1 VTDLAP
7 FVSRAR
13 EIIEVCAGAGIKI
26 AVAESCTGGLVAG
39 VLTEIAGSSAV
50 VDRGF
55 VTYSDAAKT
64 DMLGVPAELIRR
76 FGAVSRET
84 ALAMVAGAL
93 ARSNADVAISITG
106 IAGPGGGSAEK
117 PVGLVHFGAMRKG
130 SPARHVA
137 RTFPNEGRDA
147 IRAAAVGEAL
157 DLLASVVQSD
167 ERQPAIT
174 APSTLE

>member
-1 VTDLAP
+1 VTDFAPLVPLAG
-7 FVSRAR
+7 VV
-13 EIIEVCAGAGIKI
+13 IEACTKAGLKI

-39 VLTEIAGSSAV
+39 VLTEISGSSAV

-55 VTYSDAAKT
+55 VTYSDAAKS
-64 DMLGVPAELIRR
+64 DMLGVPAQLIRQ

-93 ARSNADVAISITG
+93 ARSGADIAVSITG
-106 IAGPGGGSAEK
+106 IAGPTGGSAEK

-130 SPARHVA
+130 APARHLM
-137 RTFPNEGRDA
+137 RQYPNGGRAA
-147 IRAAAVGEAL
+147 IRVAAVKEAL
-157 DLLASVVQSD
+157 DLLLSLVQSD

>member
-1 VTDLAP
+1 MTDLAP
-7 FVSRAR
+7 LTPLAQS
-13 EIIEVCAGAGIKI
+13 IIETCTQAGFKI

-39 VLTEIAGSSAV
+39 VLTEISGSSAV

-64 DMLGVPAELIRR
+64 DMLGVPAELIRQ

-93 ARSNADVAISITG
+93 ARSDADIAVSVTG
-106 IAGPGGGSAEK
+106 IAGPSGGSPEK

-130 SPARHVA
+130 TPARHLV
-137 RTFPNEGRDA
+137 RQFPNDGRDA
-147 IRAAAVGEAL
+147 IRAAAAKEAL
-157 DLLASVVQSD
+157 DLLASLAQSD
-167 ERQPAIT
+167 ERQPAST
-174 APSTLE
+174 APRTLE